1 MSNRPT
7 RNTLKGIWVA
17 VPLAWDEQY
26 RFDESTFRE
35 TLRRLLEAKVHGLYT
50 FGSTGELY
58 AIDDDEF
65 CRITDIFLDE
75 VGPRGVPTQ
84 VGCHGTATHQIV
96 RKLQYARQA
105 GADGAQVAL
114 PFWMELTDQ
123 EILNFWADISAAVP
137 NLPLTSYNSGRTK
150 VQLTGEQYRR
160 ILQVAPNLIGIKW
173 PGELDLETFPR
184 IAAMTPELVH
194 FVGERY
200 LVEMMK
206 QGVARGNYN
215 ASALWQPELTV
226 QMFELAEAGKWA
238 EAEQIG
244 RRFADVISYVL
255 TVCEELGLGMMDP
268 VIDKGLMATTG
279 ILSCHQRTRPPY
291 IGWSDAG
298 VAEMRVRLKAK
309 FPWLIPA

>member
-1 MSNRPT
+1 MSNRLT
-7 RNTLKGIWVA
+7 RDTLKGIWVA
-17 VPLAWDEQY
+17 APLAWDEQY

-50 FGSTGELY
+50 FGSTGELH

-65 CRITDIFLDE
+65 CQITDIFLDE

-96 RKLQYARQA
+96 RKLQYAQQA
-105 GADGAQVAL
+105 GADG
-114 PFWMELTDQ
+114 D
-123 EILNFWADISAAVP
+123 
-137 NLPLTSYNSGRTK
+137 LPLTSYNSGRTK

-160 ILQVAPNLIGIKW
+160 VLQVAPNLIGIKW

-206 QGVARGNYN
+206 QGVAPGNYN
-215 ASALWQPELTV
+215 ASALWQPDLTV

-244 RRFADVISYVL
+244 RRFADVISCVL

-291 IGWSDAG
+291 VGWSDAG

-309 FPWLIPA
+309 FPWFIPA